1 MHYFFLNEN
10 ILKNNFMISTS
21 RMPLYK
27 SLLLFCI
34 AFVLFFTTAPIG
46 FLYAVIRQSLV
57 KRVHSLSVYFLELAL
72 ALDNAGNVLMQH
84 VLNDALLIRNEKTY
98 LFGNKMETISS
109 VIGKNL
115 LSQTLSPTG
124 LALNSFLHWID
135 KDHSL
140 NSINYEVR
148 LWKAKQAA
156 NYS

>member
-1 MHYFFLNEN
+1 
-10 ILKNNFMISTS
+10 MIQSTP
-21 RMPLYK
+21 MPLFK

-34 AFVLFFTTAPIG
+34 AMILFFTTAPFG

-84 VLNDALLIRNEKTY
+84 VLNDALLIINENTY

-115 LSQTLSPTG
+115 VTRTLSTLG

-156 NYS
+156 NKL

>member
-1 MHYFFLNEN
+1 MNQLDR
-10 ILKNNFMISTS
+10 TS
-21 RMPLYK
+21 LLK

-84 VLNDALLIRNEKTY
+84 VLNDALLIKNEKTY

-115 LSQTLSPTG
+115 VTRTLSPLG

-156 NYS
+156 NHV

>member
-1 MHYFFLNEN
+1 MLQ
-10 ILKNNFMISTS
+10 TS
-21 RMPLYK
+21 RMPLFK

-46 FLYAVIRQSLV
+46 FLYAVMRQTFS
-57 KRVHSLSVYFLELAL
+57 KSINSLSLYFLELAL
-72 ALDNAGNVLMQH
+72 AIDNAGNVLMQH
-84 VLNDALLIRNEKTY
+84 VLNDLLLIKNQKTY

-115 LSQTLSPTG
+115 LSHTLSPTG
-124 LALNSFLHWID
+124 LALNAFLHWID

-156 NYS
+156 NKL

>member
-1 MHYFFLNEN
+1 
-10 ILKNNFMISTS
+10 MIKTS
-21 RMPLYK
+21 RMPLFK

-57 KRVHSLSVYFLELAL
+57 KRVHSLSVYFLELAI

-84 VLNDALLIRNEKTY
+84 VLNDLLLIKNDKSY

-115 LSQTLSPTG
+115 VTNTLSPAG
-124 LALNSFLHWID
+124 HVLNNFLHWID
-135 KDHSL
+135 KNHSL

-148 LWKAKQAA
+148 LWKQQKEE
-156 NYS
+156 NPS

>member
-1 MHYFFLNEN
+1 
-10 ILKNNFMISTS
+10 
-21 RMPLYK
+21 
-27 SLLLFCI
+27 
-34 AFVLFFTTAPIG
+34 
-46 FLYAVIRQSLV
+46 
-57 KRVHSLSVYFLELAL
+57 VYFLELAL

-84 VLNDALLIRNEKTY
+84 VLNDALLIKNEKTY

-115 LSQTLSPTG
+115 VTRTLSPLG

-156 NYS
+156 NHV

>member
-1 MHYFFLNEN
+1 MNQLDNMSLF
-10 ILKNNFMISTS
+10 
-21 RMPLYK
+21 K
-27 SLLLFCI
+27 SFLLFCI
-34 AFVLFFTTAPIG
+34 AILLFLITAPLG
-46 FLYAVIRQSLV
+46 FLYAVIRQSCIKSV
-57 KRVHSLSVYFLELAL
+57 NSLSVYFLELAL

-84 VLNDALLIRNEKTY
+84 VLNDLLLIKNQKIY

-115 LSQTLSPTG
+115 LSHTLNKTG
-124 LALNSFLHWID
+124 LALNAFLHWLD

-156 NYS
+156 NKL

>member
-1 MHYFFLNEN
+1 MN
-10 ILKNNFMISTS
+10 
-21 RMPLYK
+21 PLDQMSLFK
-27 SLLLFCI
+27 SFLLFCI
-34 AFVLFFTTAPIG
+34 AMILFFITAPFG
-46 FLYAVIRQSLV
+46 FLYAVIRQTFV
-57 KRVHSLSVYFLELAL
+57 KSINSLSIYFLELAL

-84 VLNDALLIRNEKTY
+84 VLNDLLLIKNEKTY

-115 LSQTLSPTG
+115 LSQTLSPMG
-124 LALNSFLHWID
+124 LALNAFLHRLD

-156 NYS
+156 NIS

>member
-1 MHYFFLNEN
+1 
-10 ILKNNFMISTS
+10 
-21 RMPLYK
+21 
-27 SLLLFCI
+27 
-34 AFVLFFTTAPIG
+34 
-46 FLYAVIRQSLV
+46 
-57 KRVHSLSVYFLELAL
+57 VYFLELAL

-84 VLNDALLIRNEKTY
+84 VLNDTLLFRNENTN

-115 LSQTLSPTG
+115 VTHTLSPTG
-124 LALNSFLHWID
+124 LLLNNFLHWID

-156 NYS
+156 NNL

>member
-1 MHYFFLNEN
+1 
-10 ILKNNFMISTS
+10 MIQSTP
-21 RMPLYK
+21 MPLFK

-46 FLYAVIRQSLV
+46 FLYAVVRQSLV

-84 VLNDALLIRNEKTY
+84 VLNDALLIRTEKTY

-115 LSQTLSPTG
+115 VTNTLSPAG
-124 LALNSFLHWID
+124 RLLNSFLHWID

-156 NYS
+156 NKF

>member
-1 MHYFFLNEN
+1 
-10 ILKNNFMISTS
+10 
-21 RMPLYK
+21 MPLFK

-46 FLYAVIRQSLV
+46 FLYAVTRQSLV

-84 VLNDALLIRNEKTY
+84 VLNDVLLIQNQNTY

-115 LSQTLSPTG
+115 VTLTLSPVG
-124 LALNSFLHWID
+124 ILLNNFLHLID

-140 NSINYEVR
+140 NSINYEVK
-148 LWKAKQAA
+148 LWKAQNEAK
-156 NYS
+156 

>member
-1 MHYFFLNEN
+1 
-10 ILKNNFMISTS
+10 MIKTS
-21 RMPLYK
+21 RMPLFK

-34 AFVLFFTTAPIG
+34 AFILFFTTAPIG
-46 FLYAVIRQSLV
+46 FLYAVIRQSLA

-84 VLNDALLIRNEKTY
+84 VLNDALLIRKENTY

-115 LSQTLSPTG
+115 VTHTLSSAG
-124 LALNSFLHWID
+124 LILNTFLHFID

-140 NSINYEVR
+140 NSINYDVK
-148 LWKAKQAA
+148 LWKAQNETNKA
-156 NYS
+156 

>member
-1 MHYFFLNEN
+1 
-10 ILKNNFMISTS
+10 MIQSTP
-21 RMPLYK
+21 MPLFK

-46 FLYAVIRQSLV
+46 FLYAVIRQSMV
-57 KRVHSLSVYFLELAL
+57 KRVYSLSIYFLELAL

-84 VLNDALLIRNEKTY
+84 VLNDALLIQNQNTY

-109 VIGKNL
+109 VIGKNFVTH
-115 LSQTLSPTG
+115 TLSPAG
-124 LALNSFLHWID
+124 ILLNNFLHWID

-140 NSINYEVR
+140 NSINYELR

-156 NYS
+156 NTP

>member
-1 MHYFFLNEN
+1 
-10 ILKNNFMISTS
+10 MIQTS
-21 RMPLYK
+21 RMSLFM

-34 AFVLFFTTAPIG
+34 AFILFFTTAPIG
-46 FLYAVIRQSLV
+46 FLYAVIRQSMV

-84 VLNDALLIRNEKTY
+84 VLNDALLIKNENTY

-115 LSQTLSPTG
+115 VTHTLSQVG
-124 LALNSFLHWID
+124 LLLNNFLHWID

-140 NSINYEVR
+140 NSINYEVK
-148 LWKAKQAA
+148 LWKAE
-156 NYS
+156 NEVNII

>member
-1 MHYFFLNEN
+1 
-10 ILKNNFMISTS
+10 MIKSTP
-21 RMPLYK
+21 MPLFK

-34 AFVLFFTTAPIG
+34 AFVLFFTTAPFG
-46 FLYAVIRQSLV
+46 FLYAVVRQSLV
-57 KRVHSLSVYFLELAL
+57 KRVHSLSIYFLELAL

-115 LSQTLSPTG
+115 VTHTLSPAG
-124 LALNSFLHWID
+124 LLLNTFLHWID

-140 NSINYEVR
+140 NSINYEVK
-148 LWKAKQAA
+148 LWKAKIEA
-156 NYS
+156 NNL

>member
-1 MHYFFLNEN
+1 
-10 ILKNNFMISTS
+10 MIKSTP
-21 RMPLYK
+21 MPLFK

-46 FLYAVIRQSLV
+46 FLYAVVRQSLV

-84 VLNDALLIRNEKTY
+84 VLNDLLLIKNEKTY

-115 LSQTLSPTG
+115 VTRTLSPLG

-148 LWKAKQAA
+148 LWKAQNEA
-156 NYS
+156 NNS

>member
-1 MHYFFLNEN
+1 
-10 ILKNNFMISTS
+10 MIQTS
-21 RMPLYK
+21 RMPLFK
-27 SLLLFCI
+27 SLLLLCI

-57 KRVHSLSVYFLELAL
+57 KRVYSLSLYFLELAL

-84 VLNDALLIRNEKTY
+84 VLNDALLIRNQNTY

-115 LSQTLSPTG
+115 VTNTLSPAG
-124 LALNSFLHWID
+124 ILLNTFLHKID

-140 NSINYEVR
+140 NSINYEVK
-148 LWKAKQAA
+148 LWKAKNDA
-156 NYS
+156 NFI